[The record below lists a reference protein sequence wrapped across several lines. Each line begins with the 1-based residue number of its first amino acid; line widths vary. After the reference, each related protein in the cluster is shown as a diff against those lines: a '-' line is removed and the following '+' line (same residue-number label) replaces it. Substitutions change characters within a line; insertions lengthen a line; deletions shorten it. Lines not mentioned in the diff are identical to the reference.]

1 MTHPHDGV
9 QTPVLIAGAGPAGLA
24 AASELAHHGIR
35 SVVVEPR
42 REVSHLRPRAKTTSA
57 RTMELFRRWGVA
69 DAVRRAAPL
78 SPAWSRR
85 VVFCATL
92 ASEAITEFQDVFGLS
107 AAEHGLAAESGQQ
120 VVQPVVEDV
129 LREHLARTG
138 LTELRLG
145 ERLLGFTER
154 PDGVTCEVIRADGS
168 TYRLVSQYLLGCD
181 GSRSTVREG
190 IGATLRG
197 SSAPRANLNAVIR
210 APGLEPAAGVAVQYW
225 VVGTDVPGVVGPLDH
240 DGTWWVSLAEV
251 GESVGTERAVELIAR
266 LAGRSAIELGIE
278 VLSTDPWTP
287 RMMLADRFATERVFL
302 VGESA
307 HVNPPLGG
315 HGFNTCVGDAV
326 NIGWKIAAVMHEWA
340 SPGLLASYEA
350 ERGGVA
356 ELTLASAVRNLRA
369 SGPDR
374 ATTAEKIQETKAE
387 EFHSLGL
394 VLGYSYAGSPVIAGD
409 GADDPPQPGVDS
421 YVPTTLPGARL
432 PHSWVAPGRA
442 MYDDLGRGM
451 TLLQPPDFDAE
462 AVAAFTKRAAD
473 LGVPLTLLKFP
484 AGTEWAQDY
493 LLVRPDQ
500 HIAWRGRDL
509 EAADL
514 GLLCGTP
521 HPHRSRTASSEIPQ
535 EGARP
540 CPGTVAG

>member
-1 MTHPHDGV
+1 
-9 QTPVLIAGAGPAGLA
+9 
-24 AASELAHHGIR
+24 
-35 SVVVEPR
+35 
-42 REVSHLRPRAKTTSA
+42 
-57 RTMELFRRWGVA
+57 
-69 DAVRRAAPL
+69 
-78 SPAWSRR
+78 
-85 VVFCATL
+85 VFCGTL
-92 ASEAITEFQDVFGLS
+92 ASEAITEFHDVFGLS
-107 AAEHGLAAESGQQ
+107 AAEDGLAAESGQQ

-138 LTELRLG
+138 LADLRLG
-145 ERLLGFTER
+145 ERLVGFTEQ

-168 TYRLVSQYLLGCD
+168 IYRLFSEYLLGCD
-181 GSRSTVREG
+181 GGRSTVRDG
-190 IGATLRG
+190 IGATLHG
-197 SSAPRANLNAVIR
+197 SSAPRANLNVVIR
-210 APGLEPAAGVAVQYW
+210 AAGLRPAAGAALHYW
-225 VVGTDVPGVVGPLDH
+225 VVGTDVPGVIGPLDH

-251 GESVGTERAVELIAR
+251 GEPTGTEGVVELIAR
-266 LAGRSAIELGIE
+266 LTGRSVAELGME

-326 NIGWKIAAVMHEWA
+326 NIGWKIAAVLQSWA
-340 SPGLLASYEA
+340 SPGLLASYEV
-350 ERGGVA
+350 ERRGVA

-369 SGPDR
+369 SGPGR
-374 ATTAEKIQETKAE
+374 ATTAEKIQDAKAE

-394 VLGYSYAGSPVIAGD
+394 VLGYSYAGSPVIAAD
-409 GADDPPQPGVDS
+409 GADDLPQPSVVS

-432 PHSWVAPGRA
+432 PHTWVAPGHA
-442 MYDDLGRGM
+442 LYDDLGRGM

-462 AVAAFTKRAAD
+462 AVAAFAVRAAG

-500 HIAWRGRDL
+500 HIAWRGRHL

-514 GLLCGTP
+514 GRLRGATQ
-521 HPHRSRTASSEIPQ
+521 RSGSPTVSS
-535 EGARP
+535 GM
-540 CPGTVAG
+540 